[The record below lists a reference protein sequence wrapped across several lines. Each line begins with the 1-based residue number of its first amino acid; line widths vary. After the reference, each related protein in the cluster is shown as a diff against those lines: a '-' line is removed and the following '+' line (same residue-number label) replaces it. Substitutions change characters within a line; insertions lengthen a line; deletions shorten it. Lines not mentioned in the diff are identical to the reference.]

1 MTIPKKAFGEGHILV
16 KFCTYLSVMV
26 LPLAA
31 CGPGPDQPDN
41 IPLVGKW
48 EDSSEMTGV
57 DITGMPADIDD
68 IPEIQPLVKKFK
80 TKTEFCGE
88 PLFRD
93 KGEFQEQLD
102 RVNSGKCELTEV
114 ANDGSSASASGK
126 CTGFAG
132 SGFQGSA
139 DFSAQAS
146 IGEDSVTMESEIAV
160 QVSDDETGEG
170 ESVTI
175 YATRKMTRIGDC

>member
-1 MTIPKKAFGEGHILV
+1 MGKSCI
-16 KFCTYLSVMV
+16 YLLVMV
-26 LPLAA
+26 LPLTA

-48 EDSSEMTGV
+48 QDTSELTGV
-57 DITGMPADIDD
+57 DITGMPADIEDV
-68 IPEIQPLVKKFK
+68 PEIKPLVKKFK
-80 TKTEFCGE
+80 KKAEFCGE

-93 KGEFQEQLD
+93 KSEFQEQLD
-102 RVNSGKCELTEV
+102 RANSGKCELTEV
-114 ANDGSSASASGK
+114 TNNGSSASASGK
-126 CTGFAG
+126 CTGFQG
-132 SGFQGSA
+132 SGFKGNA
-139 DFSAQAS
+139 HFSAQAS
-146 IGEDSVTMESEIAV
+146 IGEDSITMESEIEV